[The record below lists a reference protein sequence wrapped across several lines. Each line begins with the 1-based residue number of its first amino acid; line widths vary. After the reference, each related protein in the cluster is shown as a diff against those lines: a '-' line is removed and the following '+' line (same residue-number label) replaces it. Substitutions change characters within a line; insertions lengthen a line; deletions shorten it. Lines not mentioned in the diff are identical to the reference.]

1 VANNNLFSDFEAV
14 SSKQWK
20 QQIQYE
26 LKGADYNETLVW
38 ESPEGIKV
46 KPFYHT
52 DEMET
57 NLNAITPTNPF
68 AIVQNIFVHDV
79 QKSNARALETL
90 QRGAESVRF
99 TLENDTTSVEEL
111 MQNLP
116 LENVNYYFNL
126 PFLSVEF
133 THKINDFASK
143 NKATIFIQNDP
154 IGQLAKDGN
163 WFENL
168 EKDFEKLNIIA
179 KNSHPLEGCPTGGVA
194 SFLTISSGI
203 YQNAGANIVQQL
215 AYTLAQANEYFNRI
229 PVINQPITI
238 EVAVGTNYFFEIA
251 KLRALRI
258 LFNTLALEFNHNFD
272 CHIIATPTKRNKT
285 LYDYNVN
292 MLRTTTECMSAILG
306 GADAVANLAY
316 DAIYHKDN
324 EFGDR
329 ISRNQLLVLKH
340 ESYFDKV
347 NNPADGAFYIETLTE
362 QLAEKALELFKDIE
376 KNGGLISQLIDGT
389 IQRKINESAQKEQEL
404 FDSGKEVLL
413 GTNKYPNK
421 NDQMKNDL
429 ELYPFIKQNAR
440 KTLITPII
448 EKRLAEKLEQ
458 ERLSQEQ

>member
-1 VANNNLFSDFEAV
+1 MANNNLFSDFEAV

-46 KPFYHT
+46 KPFYHN
-52 DEMET
+52 DDSEVSEEV
-57 NLNAITPTNPF
+57 NLNAIVPTKPF

-79 QKSNARALETL
+79 KKSNIRALETL

-99 TLENDTTSVEEL
+99 TLENDAVSIEEL

-133 THKINDFASK
+133 SNKINDFASK
-143 NKATIFIQNDP
+143 NKANIFIQNDP

-168 EKDFEKLNIIA
+168 EKDFEKLNTIA
-179 KNSHPLEGCPTGGVA
+179 SKTIVP
-194 SFLTISSGI
+194 FLTISSGI

-229 PVINQPITI
+229 PAINQPITI

-258 LFNTLALEFNHNFD
+258 LFNTLASEYNHNFD

-347 NNPADGAFYIETLTE
+347 NNPADGAYYIETLTE

-429 ELYPFIKQNAR
+429 ELYPFVKQNAR

-458 ERLSQEQ
+458 ERLNNETI